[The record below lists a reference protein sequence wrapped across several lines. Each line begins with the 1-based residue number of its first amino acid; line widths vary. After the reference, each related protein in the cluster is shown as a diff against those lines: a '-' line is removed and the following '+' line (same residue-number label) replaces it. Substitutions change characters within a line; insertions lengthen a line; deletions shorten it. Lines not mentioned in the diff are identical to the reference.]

1 MNTKAVFSCI
11 RIQLTLDLIA
21 WYDKQANQWWNKFI
35 CTSGAFC
42 LLALPECA
50 ELNGFILHAQQKL

>member
-21 WYDKQANQWWNKFI
+21 WYDKQANQWWIKFI
-35 CTSGAFC
+35 CTSVGRFVYLLFLNALNLTALFC
-42 LLALPECA
+42 TA
-50 ELNGFILHAQQKL
+50 I